1 MLLLLLIWF
10 VAGLLIGAL
19 AYGAGLRP
27 LIWGKW
33 TWWGML
39 ALGACA
45 SLLAGWLSTLVLGS
59 FFALPVAIWFA
70 ILCAGVVGVMPR
82 FRQRA

>member
-1 MLLLLLIWF
+1 MLLLVLIWL

-27 LIWGKW
+27 LTWGKR

-39 ALGACA
+39 VLGACA
-45 SLLAGWLSTLVLGS
+45 SLLAGWLGTLVLGT
-59 FFALPVAIWFA
+59 FFALPVAVWFA
-70 ILCAGVVGVMPR
+70 ILCVGIVGIIPR
-82 FRQRA
+82 FRPRA